1 VSDQV
6 RRRIRVTGR
15 VQGVGFRWATA
26 EQAQRL
32 GVAGWARNLDDG
44 AVLVEAEGSPA
55 DVRALVDWLR
65 HGPATARVAALEVDE
80 VDATGQHGFV
90 AR

>member
-1 VSDQV
+1 MTDMI
-6 RRRIRVTGR
+6 RRRVEITGR
-15 VQGVGFRWATA
+15 VQGVGFRWSTA

-44 AVLVEAEGSPA
+44 RVRVEAEGAPA

-65 HGPATARVAALEVDE
+65 HGPAMARVDSLDVTEVDT
-80 VDATGQHGFV
+80 TGQHGFV